1 MAIWIIA
8 FEIITTIF
16 FIIAIIRVLKKNDYR
31 ALSTMIAGAIFGVI
45 LEYLSIYFSQGYFYS
60 QDFIFL
66 VGKEPFNVPIMIG
79 LAWGMLLEIS
89 HEISECFNL
98 PIFLRTIF
106 EATFV
111 VSLDLFSDIV
121 AVRLDGGYW
130 TWTDH
135 PAVLTITNTDFMG
148 IAYANF
154 YGWFLVIF
162 LSSLVLHLFDAKY
175 NKSNFTTL
183 VIRTI
188 VCIVGAEIL
197 LLGFLSLTIPLAGWV
212 WLIFLMM
219 YFGSIVILGIYFVKH
234 KIHPI
239 KGISGYFPLIYF
251 EFLYLFNVI
260 GMISLGLAVQIP
272 FYFGLLI
279 LYTMGVSILL
289 VKLTLY
295 EEKSQMDVNAPEM
308 TKSAP

>member
-1 MAIWIIA
+1 MAIWIIT

-16 FIIAIIRVLKKNDYR
+16 FIIAIIRVLKKKDYR
-31 ALSTMIAGAIFGVI
+31 ALSTIIAGAIFGVI

-66 VGKEPFNVPIMIG
+66 VGKEPLNVPIMIG

-89 HEISECFNL
+89 HEISECFSL

-148 IAYANF
+148 IAYENF

-162 LSSLVLHLFDAKY
+162 ISSLILHLFDAKFR
-175 NKSNFTTL
+175 KSNLTTL

-188 VCIVGAEIL
+188 GCIVGAEIL
-197 LLGFLSLTIPLAGWV
+197 LLGVLSLTIPLSGWV
-212 WLIFLMM
+212 WLIFLIM
-219 YFGSIVILGIYFVKH
+219 YLGSIIILGIYFIKH

-251 EFLYLFNVI
+251 EFLYLFNVL
-260 GMISLGLAVQIP
+260 GMIYLGLSVDIP
-272 FYFGLLI
+272 FYFGLLL
-279 LYTMGVSILL
+279 LYTLGVSVLL

-295 EEKSQMDVNAPEM
+295 KEKPQVDANTPEM